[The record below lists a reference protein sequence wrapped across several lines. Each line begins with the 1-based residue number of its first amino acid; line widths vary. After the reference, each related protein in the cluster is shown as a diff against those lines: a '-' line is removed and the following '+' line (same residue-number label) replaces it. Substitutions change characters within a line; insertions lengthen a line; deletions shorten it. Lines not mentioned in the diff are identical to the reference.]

1 MTLDFTGR
9 MVAVIGGTSG
19 MGLAIAQALEAAG
32 GRVAVLGRDDEWFPE
47 AARSLRGLVQKG
59 DATDPAAVESL
70 LEAAGPVD
78 GLVHVAGGSGRA
90 WGDGPLHE
98 LTDDGL
104 GQTMALNFHSAV
116 WSNRAAVRHWLQ
128 RGTGGS
134 IVNIGSVLARSPSPE
149 HFSTVAYASAKAAME
164 GFTRAIAAAY
174 AAQSI
179 RANVVAPG
187 LVETPMSRRAAGNP
201 EIVSFVHRKQP
212 LDGGR
217 MGRPDDLTGAV
228 LYLLSDAA
236 RFCTGQVLAVDGGW
250 TLSGA

>member
-1 MTLDFTGR
+1 MTLDFTGKT
-9 MVAVIGGTSG
+9 VAVIGGTSG
-19 MGLAIAQALEAAG
+19 MGLAIAQAVEAAG
-32 GRVAVLGRDDEWFPE
+32 GRVAVLGRDDAWFPE
-47 AARSLRGLVQKG
+47 ASRSLSGLVRKG
-59 DATDPAAVESL
+59 DAADPEAAAAL
-70 LEAAGPVD
+70 LAEAGPVD

-90 WGDGPLHE
+90 FGDGPLHE
-98 LTDDGL
+98 LTEDGL
-104 GQTMALNFHSAV
+104 GKTMALNFHSAV
-116 WSNRAAVRHWLQ
+116 WSGRAAVRHWLA

-149 HFSTVAYASAKAAME
+149 HFCTVAYASAKAAME

-174 AAQSI
+174 AERNI

-187 LVETPMSRRAAGNP
+187 LVETPMSSRAAENP
-201 EIVSFVHRKQP
+201 EILSFVHRKQP

-236 RFCTGQVLAVDGGW
+236 RFCTGQVLTVDGGW